1 MRSYAV
7 GGKLTIHMDLHP
19 EAHPAGQ
26 PPEDAAP
33 MSVHPQYRPTKVAE
47 VLELDMGD
55 GLILYNHDSSL
66 VHHLNPSAALVWQ
79 LCDGQA
85 SVEDLARE
93 IAEEY
98 ELEGK
103 EVEAQVA
110 SVIAEF
116 DALDLVEDAGRPSP
130 NGDRR
135 AG

>member
-1 MRSYAV
+1 MDIRPELNPEPPHEGE
-7 GGKLTIHMDLHP
+7 GGEP
-19 EAHPAGQ
+19 S
-26 PPEDAAP
+26 AP
-33 MSVHPQYRPTKVAE
+33 MTVHRQYRPAKAAD

-66 VHHLNPSAALVWQ
+66 VHHLNPSAALVWH

-85 SVEDLARE
+85 TVGDLARE

-98 ELEGK
+98 GLPGS
-103 EVEAQVA
+103 EVEVQVA

-130 NGDRR
+130 DGGGRGR
-135 AG
+135 